1 MLAYLATAFLTG
13 FALFLL
19 CLSLFM
25 SRENRKFGDNQFTM
39 KLLPPPPRKG
49 ATRVEGRVR
58 AYIAGVPGTLRPA
71 PRSAPCPAPAFADAA
86 QPR

>member
-1 MLAYLATAFLTG
+1 MLAYIVTAFLTG

-19 CLSLFM
+19 GLALFM

-49 ATRVEGRVR
+49 ATPVERHVR
-58 AYIAGVPGTLRPA
+58 AYIAGVPGTLRPGL
-71 PRSAPCPAPAFADAA
+71 RSARAFADAA
-86 QPR
+86 QPV